1 MVAGKAGDHVM
12 SCCAPH
18 LGASRGGPL
27 RHSYGTDDV
36 EDVMGRLFADVGL
49 KQHLA
54 LLLMVLFAS
63 AAG

>member
-1 MVAGKAGDHVM
+1 M
-12 SCCAPH
+12 SCCAPL